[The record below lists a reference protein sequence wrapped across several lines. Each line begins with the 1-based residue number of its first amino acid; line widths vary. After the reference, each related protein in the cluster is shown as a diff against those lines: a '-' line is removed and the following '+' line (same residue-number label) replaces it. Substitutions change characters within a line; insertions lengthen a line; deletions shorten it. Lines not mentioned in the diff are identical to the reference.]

1 LLFRRPGSTPAEL
14 RESVTSRGGTTAA
27 ALEVLMAPDG
37 LAPLITRAVQAAKQ
51 RAGQLSG

>member
-1 LLFRRPGSTPAEL
+1 
-14 RESVTSRGGTTAA
+14 VTSRGGTTAA

-37 LAPLITRAVQAAKQ
+37 LAPLIVRAVQAAKQ

>member
-1 LLFRRPGSTPAEL
+1 LFRRAGSTPAEL

-37 LAPLITRAVQAAKQ
+37 LAPLIVRAVQAAKQ